1 MTFYR
6 CPAMTHWPLVEC
18 RAAGGSQTGVTAS
31 MAVFN
36 SFPLFSPISY
46 QQGVSHHLNG
56 RSSIITHKVGFSVSN
71 ARPNFSCSVSMADG
85 QSNNNGKLKLNQIM
99 DKAREIWNGLPEPVK
114 SFPWNRVLDNFI
126 QLILD
131 VVVAVIK
138 FLSVPILAIS
148 SLSEM
153 SYCAR
158 ERKLFF
164 VPVPFALGFS
174 VAGILKDT
182 AQEFSPLL
190 KDAEVPWHL
199 ILIAV
204 FLALLKLLGPYYP
217 YWGRI
222 FIPHF
227 ANGGLLRVIVMMYFW
242 YQKPKKSQLLQNVK
256 SSEQN

>member
-1 MTFYR
+1 MD
-6 CPAMTHWPLVEC
+6 
-18 RAAGGSQTGVTAS
+18 TA
-31 MAVFN
+31 FHLIEF
-36 SFPLFSPISY
+36 FPL
-46 QQGVSHHLNG
+46 QGVSHHLNG

-190 KDAEVPWHL
+190 KVHL
-199 ILIAV
+199 FKSL
-204 FLALLKLLGPYYP
+204 FSPPLFKYLE
-217 YWGRI
+217 
-222 FIPHF
+222 FITIY
-227 ANGGLLRVIVMMYFW
+227 IV
-242 YQKPKKSQLLQNVK
+242 V
-256 SSEQN
+256 